1 MISNTGNFTQDT
13 LTNSVNLAIVMNTKN
28 PIMSSFMQGAATSF
42 ISSLFADNSEAL
54 RQQQAMSE
62 EIARRAREQAE
73 QRRIAEQQRIDAV
86 FARLNRELKLEG
98 LPFSLSLKGM
108 NSADPAALQ
117 LKGMNSSGPEGLSL
131 KLSQSSPTSYGLKGL
146 PGIYVG
152 GPAGSDDSATGS
164 ENPNLVNG
172 PGTGRTGPGI
182 PGLPGIYLD
191 GAQPEQA
198 AEFAQAANNL
208 SGPDKTL
215 AQDAALEAAQR
226 NPALTQPSQDP
237 KVQTFQQNV
246 KDYDQATQT
255 AKNHPAGIQRRAV
268 PRRRG

>member
-42 ISSLFADNSEAL
+42 ISSLFADDSEAL

-86 FARLNRELKLEG
+86 FARLTRELKLEG

-117 LKGMNSSGPEGLSL
+117 LKGMSSSGPEGLSL

-152 GPAGSDDSATGS
+152 GPAGSDDSAAAAKTQIS
-164 ENPNLVNG
+164 SMDRAPAEPAQESPDCPASISMAPSLNKRLHSPRLRIIS
-172 PGTGRTGPGI
+172 PARTRHWHRMPHSKLPSAI
-182 PGLPGIYLD
+182 PL
-191 GAQPEQA
+191 
-198 AEFAQAANNL
+198 
-208 SGPDKTL
+208 
-215 AQDAALEAAQR
+215 
-226 NPALTQPSQDP
+226 
-237 KVQTFQQNV
+237 
-246 KDYDQATQT
+246 
-255 AKNHPAGIQRRAV
+255 
-268 PRRRG
+268 